1 MLDQKPGK
9 TYHYR
14 YKFRFP
20 NGLEK
25 NFEVVLKADTLE
37 LVANKGARS
46 RNGRS

>member
-1 MLDQKPGK
+1 MSAQHK

-25 NFEVVLKADTLE
+25 NFEVVLRADTLE
-37 LVANKGARS
+37 LVTNQDLPKPE
-46 RNGRS
+46 

>member
-1 MLDQKPGK
+1 MSDQKPGK

-25 NFEVVLKADTLE
+25 NFEVE
-37 LVANKGARS
+37 G
-46 RNGRS
+46 G